1 MSPDSPRTISHRS
14 QLWMVLA
21 AFVVVAAGGSVV
33 MLSLADWNAPAKAKN
48 MPNPVAATAANV
60 NRGMSIYREKCAKCH
75 GDAGDGK
82 GEKAGEL
89 SVAPTD
95 FTNAV
100 QMKGATDGELFWK
113 ISHGHRPMPAYK
125 TKLSEEERW
134 QLVDY
139 IRTLAKAP
147 QIAAPLK
154 TQ

>member
-1 MSPDSPRTISHRS
+1 M
-14 QLWMVLA
+14 
-21 AFVVVAAGGSVV
+21 
-33 MLSLADWNAPAKAKN
+33 
-48 MPNPVAATAANV
+48 
-60 NRGMSIYREKCAKCH
+60 GMSIYREKCAKCH
-75 GDAGDGK
+75 GDSGDGK

-95 FTNAV
+95 FTSGA

-113 ISHGHRPMPAYK
+113 ISQGHRPMPAYK

-134 QLVDY
+134 KLVDY
-139 IRTLAKAP
+139 IRTFAKAP